1 MYEINQNIFGKN
13 LKILRKSRNLT
24 LDSLGDSINK
34 TKATVSKY
42 EKGEIIPDIATVLE
56 ICNVLDISISQ
67 LFPMN
72 SKTRKH
78 LSKNPFKTNVIYMYY
93 YTENILITSILE
105 ICENNN
111 NIEIKYFNGVKDIVK
126 YANKASYI
134 YEGFM
139 ECDKTIGYINLINK
153 NSENTQ
159 LEKLQIS
166 FNIPWSN
173 NFEITN
179 FYILGLTPNS
189 IPIVKKG
196 ILSSSPLNNFDNFKE
211 DLKISKKELIKI
223 QNDNG
228 WILENQ
234 NYNHFF
240 FDR

>member
-13 LKILRKSRNLT
+13 LRILRKSRKLT

-42 EKGEIIPDIATVLE
+42 EKGEIIPDITTVLE

-72 SKTRKH
+72 SKTHKH

-93 YTENILITSILE
+93 YTEDILITSILE

-111 NIEIKYFNGVKDIVK
+111 EIKVNYFNGVKDIVK
-126 YANKASYI
+126 YANKTSYI

-139 ECDKTIGYINLINK
+139 ECDKTIGYVNLINK

-173 NFEITN
+173 DFEITN

-211 DLKISKKELIKI
+211 DLKISKEELIKI

-228 WILENQ
+228 WILANK